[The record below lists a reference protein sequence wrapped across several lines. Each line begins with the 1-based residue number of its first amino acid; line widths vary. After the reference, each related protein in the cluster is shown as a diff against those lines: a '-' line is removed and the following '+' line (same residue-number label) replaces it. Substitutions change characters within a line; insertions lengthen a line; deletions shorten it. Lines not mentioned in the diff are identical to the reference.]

1 MKPVSVAV
9 VDDEPAVCKGLSRLL
24 STAGFDPHT
33 YGSAQEFLDHCAS
46 EPPDCLIVDLQMP
59 GISGM
64 ALQERL
70 RSAGTRLPVI
80 IVTAR
85 DDPETHERCL
95 ALGVAAC
102 LSKPLDC
109 EMLVDMVHSVMAPHS

>member
-1 MKPVSVAV
+1 
-9 VDDEPAVCKGLSRLL
+9 
-24 STAGFDPHT
+24 
-33 YGSAQEFLDHCAS
+33 
-46 EPPDCLIVDLQMP
+46 
-59 GISGM
+59 M

-95 ALGVAAC
+95 ALGAAAC